1 MWGERVMTDE
11 IAPTT
16 HLIFICPKGE
26 FLRGIKGVAKC
37 LTQKL
42 GSSFGDRVGLKMLT
56 CPDFQVHRTAQYWH
70 RAL

>member
-1 MWGERVMTDE
+1 MTDE

-16 HLIFICPKGE
+16 HLILIYPKGD

-42 GSSFGDRVGLKMLT
+42 GSSFGDRVGLTMLT
-56 CPDFQVHRTAQYWH
+56 CPDFLIQRTAQYWH
-70 RAL
+70 RVL